1 MSFVNPSD
9 SHRQH
14 YLSKYGLEN
23 HPAIQAKAASDTALE
38 AENLQLAKELAIATM
53 TNTQKA
59 EADLKKTLTDF
70 LKQPHQDNAEKS

>member
-23 HPAIQAKAASDTALE
+23 HPAIQRPNSSDDALTPDQARQLSAAIMDSAR
-38 AENLQLAKELAIATM
+38 
-53 TNTQKA
+53 KA